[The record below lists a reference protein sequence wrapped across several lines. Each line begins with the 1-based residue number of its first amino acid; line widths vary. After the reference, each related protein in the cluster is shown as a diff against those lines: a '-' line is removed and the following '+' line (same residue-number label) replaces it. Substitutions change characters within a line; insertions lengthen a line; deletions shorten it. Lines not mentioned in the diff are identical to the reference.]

1 MIIDASAIVAI
12 ALREPEAARMVTAIT
27 QAPVRQMSALNSME
41 ALMVV
46 EARLGRAPADGTLL
60 LIRTLEVEILPF
72 DQNHM
77 TVARTAWQRFGKGR
91 HPAALNLADCC
102 AYAAAIV
109 TNQPLLFKGNDF
121 GKTDVQCAEW

>member
-1 MIIDASAIVAI
+1 
-12 ALREPEAARMVTAIT
+12 MVTAIT